1 MNENPINNN
10 ENPFGVLPNQSK
22 GHLMLGAA
30 IFYLSI
36 CIVITLLVI
45 SIF

>member
-30 IFYLSI
+30 IFYLSV
-36 CIVITLLVI
+36 CIIIALFII